1 MRNSTNLNL
10 SETSKHFSEVS
21 SEKIFLPDESEFAV
35 LKIDLSG
42 KILYANHASFAP
54 LADWLSCRNETLPG
68 YFIKQHPDIL
78 NPEADFSFSISV
90 KSNLFSFDVI
100 GFKESGYIGL
110 YGFDAINVSE
120 IINHLTELEK
130 SEALIN

>member
-10 SETSKHFSEVS
+10 TATSTHFSEVAS
-21 SEKIFLPDESEFAV
+21 AKIFLPDESEFAV
-35 LKIDLSG
+35 LKIDLNG
-42 KILYANHASFAP
+42 KILYANQPSFAA
-54 LADWLSCRNETLPG
+54 LEDWLSCRIETLPG
-68 YFIKQHPDIL
+68 CFLKQYPDIL

-90 KSNLFSFDVI
+90 KSSVFSFDVI

-120 IINHLTELEK
+120 IINHLAELEK
-130 SEALIN
+130 SETYVN